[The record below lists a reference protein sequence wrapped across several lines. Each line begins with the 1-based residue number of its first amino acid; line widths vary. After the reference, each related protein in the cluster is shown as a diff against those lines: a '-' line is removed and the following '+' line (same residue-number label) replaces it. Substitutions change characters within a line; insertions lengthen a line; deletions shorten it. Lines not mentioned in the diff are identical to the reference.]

1 MGAKDDECRN
11 KGKIEMGELK
21 AIYAMWYREI
31 RVFFREKSRI
41 VASII
46 NPLFFLLIFGGG
58 LGNIE
63 GFGAVGGQVF
73 IFPAIVGM
81 TLLFTSIFFGL
92 YIVWDRKVDFLKEV
106 LVAPISRLS
115 MFIGKI
121 IGGST
126 DSLIQATLVL
136 VLGVFIGVHYTLLSI
151 PLAFGFMFLT
161 TTILVSIGLIMG
173 SRMESPEG
181 FQLITSFVVF
191 PMFLLTLFPFDK
203 LPSYLVPF
211 AYMDPMTYAV
221 DGLRGVIIGAN
232 YFPLYVDAIVL
243 AVLDGIFI
251 AIGTYAFQ
259 KMKI

>member
-1 MGAKDDECRN
+1 
-11 KGKIEMGELK
+11 MGELTG
-21 AIYAMWYREI
+21 IYAIWYREI
-31 RVFFREKSRI
+31 KVFTREKSRI

-73 IFPAIVGM
+73 IFPAILGM
-81 TLLFTSIFFGL
+81 ALLFTSIFFGL
-92 YIVWDRKVDFLKEV
+92 YIVWDRKIDFLKEV

-121 IGGST
+121 LGGST
-126 DSLIQATLVL
+126 DAMFQATLIL
-136 VLGVFIGVHYTLLSI
+136 IIGIFLGVHYSLFSI
-151 PLAFGFMFLT
+151 PLAYGFMFLT
-161 TTILVSIGLIMG
+161 TMILVSIGLILG
-173 SRMESPEG
+173 SMMESPEG
-181 FQLITSFVVF
+181 FQLITSFLVF

-211 AYMDPMTYAV
+211 AYIDPMTYAV
-221 DGLRGVIIGAN
+221 DGLRGAIISAN
-232 YFPLYVDAIVL
+232 HFPLYLDAGVL
-243 AVLDGIFI
+243 ALLAVIFI
-251 AIGTYAFQ
+251 TIGTYAFK

>member
-1 MGAKDDECRN
+1 MGA
-11 KGKIEMGELK
+11 MK

-46 NPLFFLLIFGGG
+46 NPLFFLVIFGGG

-115 MFIGKI
+115 MFVGKVV
-121 IGGST
+121 GGST

-136 VLGVFIGVHYTLLSI
+136 VLGIFIGVQYTPLSI
-151 PLAFGFMFLT
+151 ALAFGFMFLA

-211 AYMDPMTYAV
+211 AYIDPMTYAV
-221 DGLRGVIIGAN
+221 DGLRGAIIGAN
-232 YFPLYVDAIVL
+232 YFPLYVDAAVL
-243 AVLDGIFI
+243 AVLSGIFI
-251 AIGTYAFQ
+251 AIGTYAFRT
-259 KMKI
+259 MKI

>member
-1 MGAKDDECRN
+1 M
-11 KGKIEMGELK
+11 IELGSLK
-21 AIYAMWYREI
+21 AIYAIWYREI
-31 RVFFREKSRI
+31 KVFSREKSRI

-58 LGNIE
+58 LDSTG
-63 GFGAVGGQVF
+63 GFGSVGGQVY
-73 IFPAIVGM
+73 IFPSIVGM

-115 MFIGKI
+115 MFVGKI
-121 IGGST
+121 VGGST
-126 DSLIQATLVL
+126 DSLIQATIVL
-136 VLGVFIGVHYTLLSI
+136 ALGVLIGVPYTLVSI
-151 PLAFGFMFLT
+151 PLIFGFMFLT

-203 LPSYLVPF
+203 LPAYLVPF

-221 DGLRGVIIGAN
+221 DGLRGAMIGAN
-232 YFPLYVDAIVL
+232 YFPMYVDALVL
-243 AVLDGIFI
+243 LVLDVIFI
-251 AIGTYAFQ
+251 AAGTYAFK
-259 KMKI
+259 KMKL

>member
-1 MGAKDDECRN
+1 MGN
-11 KGKIEMGELK
+11 LK

-31 RVFFREKSRI
+31 RVFLREKSRI

-63 GFGAVGGQVF
+63 GFGSVGGQVF
-73 IFPAIVGM
+73 VFPAIVGM

-92 YIVWDRKVDFLKEV
+92 YIVWDRKIDFLKEV

-115 MFIGKI
+115 MFVGKI
-121 IGGST
+121 LGGST
-126 DSLIQATLVL
+126 DSLVQATLVL
-136 VLGVFIGVHYTLLSI
+136 ALGVFIGVHYTVLSILLS
-151 PLAFGFMFLT
+151 FGFMFLT

-173 SRMESPEG
+173 SMMESPEG

-211 AYMDPMTYAV
+211 AYADPMTYAV
-221 DGLRGVIIGAN
+221 DGLRGVMIGVN
-232 YFPLYVDAIVL
+232 HFPLYVDAGLL
-243 AVLDGIFI
+243 AVLACIFI
-251 AIGTYAFQ
+251 AIGTFAFK

>member
-1 MGAKDDECRN
+1 MGA
-11 KGKIEMGELK
+11 MK

-46 NPLFFLLIFGGG
+46 NPLLFLVIFGGG
-58 LGNIE
+58 LGELE
-63 GFGAVGGQVF
+63 GFGAVGGQIFV
-73 IFPAIVGM
+73 FPAILGM

-106 LVAPISRLS
+106 LVSPISRLS
-115 MFIGKI
+115 MFVGKVV
-121 IGGST
+121 GGST
-126 DSLIQATLVL
+126 DSLIQASIVL
-136 VLGVFIGVHYTLLSI
+136 VLGVFIGVPYTLLSI

-161 TTILVSIGLIMG
+161 TMILVSIGLILG

-191 PMFLLTLFPFDK
+191 PMFLLTIFPFDK

-211 AYMDPMTYAV
+211 AYIDPMTYAV
-221 DGLRGVIIGAN
+221 DGLRGAMIGAN
-232 YFPLYVDAIVL
+232 YFPLYVDAVVL
-243 AVLDGIFI
+243 AILSGIFI
-251 AIGTYAFQ
+251 AIGTYAFK